1 MQTSSSFCTRHGFNR
16 PCPTCNLSDGSAD
29 LPLFAHARNS
39 DPETSH
45 QAAASI
51 PSAAIRE
58 SQRLVLDMLDFHGPM
73 ADYTLVMLL
82 AGRMSPSGI
91 RSRRS
96 ELVTLGKVVDTGRR
110 VRMPSGRQAIL
121 WAAH

>member
-1 MQTSSSFCTRHGFNR
+1 MRDKDYCERHR
-16 PCPTCNLSDGSAD
+16 SALPCAMCNTKDGRVD

-58 SQRLVLDMLDFHGPM
+58 SQEMVLEALRGYGPMPDFH
-73 ADYTLVMLL
+73 LVPLL
-82 AGRMSPSGI
+82 ASRMSPSGI

-96 ELVTLGKVVDTGRR
+96 ELVTLGKVVDTGKR
-110 VRMPSGRQAIL
+110 VRTDSGRQAIV
-121 WAAH
+121 WAAL